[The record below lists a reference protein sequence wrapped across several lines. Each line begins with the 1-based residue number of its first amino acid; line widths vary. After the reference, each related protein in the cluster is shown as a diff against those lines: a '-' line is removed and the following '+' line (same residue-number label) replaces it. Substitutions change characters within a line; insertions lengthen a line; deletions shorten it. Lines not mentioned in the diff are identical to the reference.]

1 MNRSCQCQTAVFA
14 TPAARM
20 ISAVPWPSSVM
31 STICARQTCF
41 CGLLRSD
48 TTASKRSRS
57 AGVTSTVIPV
67 RIPPIRMARRV
78 EESLPDSSV
87 RFYPLDTGVTS
98 LNTFDVGLLK
108 KSGLVGTPALTIKPT
123 IRECA

>member
-1 MNRSCQCQTAVFA
+1 
-14 TPAARM
+14 
-20 ISAVPWPSSVM
+20 M

-78 EESLPDSSV
+78 DKGVFLEFALEIIRRIDREPAFRVLPRRCV
-87 RFYPLDTGVTS
+87 
-98 LNTFDVGLLK
+98 VGAHLWLAEA
-108 KSGLVGTPALTIKPT
+108 LATPRA
-123 IRECA
+123 